1 MSTSTFIRTAVSG
14 FIATFV
20 MAMISFLLGGVGF
33 PVIDIGHI
41 LTESFN
47 HVHPSEPYH
56 ILWGNLAYNI
66 GGILLALFWVEFLQ
80 DIIPGNRF
88 VQGLIFGV
96 QRLIAAGLI
105 VSPFVSMA
113 AGEPFGIFY
122 TNTWFPGKLLIAG
135 LLMHIAYGLT
145 LVLSLKVAG
154 ITPDK
159 NVKSTEEPE
168 A

>member
-14 FIATFV
+14 FIATFA
-20 MAMISFLLGGVGF
+20 MAMISFLLGGIGF

-47 HVHPSEPYH
+47 HVHPSAPYH
-56 ILWGNLAYNI
+56 IIWGNLAYNI

-80 DIIPGNRF
+80 DIIPGNRI

-96 QRLIAAGLI
+96 LISIAAGLI

-154 ITPDK
+154 VSLDRKKKPNK
-159 NVKSTEEPE
+159 E
-168 A
+168 AET